1 MRILTRA
8 VSALLALALL
18 AGGVLVALEILVAGL
33 GREKPLVLPWD
44 DWRRTALDTP
54 WRDADARLAFILM
67 IVIGALLLLL
77 LVARRRPTTV
87 ALEHRVDGSDAELDR
102 AGLERWLT
110 ARLEQ
115 VDGVSG
121 ARVRVRGGKAKVR
134 AETPARETVALQ
146 ESLRSTAAGHLD
158 ELGLAR
164 PLPLRVAVASRRS
177 E

>member
-1 MRILTRA
+1 MRVLTRV

-18 AGGVLVALEILVAGL
+18 AGGVLVTLEILVAGI
-33 GREKPLVLPWD
+33 GRERPLVLPWD
-44 DWRRTALDTP
+44 EWRRTALDTP

-67 IVIGALLLLL
+67 IVVGGLLLLL
-77 LVARRRPTTV
+77 LVARRRPTAV
-87 ALEHRVDGSDAELDR
+87 PLLHRVDGSDAEVER
-102 AGLERWLT
+102 SGLERWLT

-121 ARVRVRGGKAKVR
+121 ARVRVRGGKAKVT
-134 AETPARETVALQ
+134 AETPARETEAVRESVHSVA
-146 ESLRSTAAGHLD
+146 ANHLH

-164 PLPLRVAVASRRS
+164 PLPLKVAVTSRRS